1 MENTPSIPAQVKTL
15 SRLHSH
21 STPPKILLNT
31 ITEIAS
37 TLSNSSS
44 SLNKRRTI
52 QPGDPLPNFTV
63 PDMTNTPVQINT
75 LVGHGS
81 PVLLTFHHGG
91 WCPFDSLVL
100 ASLHSHLDEFDAR
113 GAAIVGLSPEPPA
126 HLAKTA
132 QHRRVYFPLL
142 SDTGNRVAQ
151 SLGLACPLRIKR
163 HALSAG
169 FESWVGVELGLWN
182 GDHQDD
188 EIVELVLSVPST
200 LLVDGRGI
208 VRKMDLMAGSPDFRR
223 RMDTMSFW
231 PRRRRRRRME
241 KAIGRGCVVNERKR
255 SRLSCWRWNVNGA
268 RGEAKPDG
276 LF

>member
-1 MENTPSIPAQVKTL
+1 MDSDNTPSIAAQVKAL
-15 SRLHSH
+15 SRLYTH
-21 STPPKILLNT
+21 STQPEILNT

-44 SLNKRRTI
+44 NRKKRTI

-81 PVLLTFHHGG
+81 PVLLTFYHGG

-100 ASLHSHLDEFDAR
+100 ASLQSQLDEFDAR
-113 GAAIVGLSPEPPA
+113 GAAIVGISPEPPA

-132 QHRRVYFPLL
+132 QHSRVYFPLL

-151 SLGLACPLRIKR
+151 SLGLASTLRIKR
-163 HALSAG
+163 RTLSAG

-182 GDHQDD
+182 ARDQND
-188 EIVELVLSVPST
+188 EMVELVLSVPST

-208 VRKMDLMAGSPDFRR
+208 VKKIDLMEASPDFRR
-223 RMDTMSFW
+223 RLDMTTLLDW
-231 PRRRRRRRME
+231 VDELLVEEEEDE
-241 KAIGRGCVVNERKR
+241 KGHRERVYRERK
-255 SRLSCWRWNVNGA
+255 
-268 RGEAKPDG
+268 GEK
-276 LF
+276 